1 MIVSPFFQLDQ
12 RSARSV
18 MGVVNVS
25 NEISAR
31 SSRAINI
38 MLTYSENSV
47 GALVIYKYWY
57 PISIRLASTGPGDMI
72 HKQAFV
78 HQRQMMAS

>member
-1 MIVSPFFQLDQ
+1 MGISDLCWALGHTVITNKLKFHNRMIVSPFFQLDQ
-12 RSARSV
+12 RSARSM

-31 SSRAINI
+31 ASRAINI

-47 GALVIYKYWY
+47 GALV
-57 PISIRLASTGPGDMI
+57 PHR
-72 HKQAFV
+72 
-78 HQRQMMAS
+78 